1 MARKELSKI
10 DADLETAKAKV
21 AQLEEERKKA
31 EEESFKKI
39 GQAYFQLKRKKD
51 KSITHKEILSS
62 IKQEIAA
69 LKNESKLFP
78 GEDPL
83 TEKSNQ

>member
-10 DADLETAKAKV
+10 DADLENAKAKV

-31 EEESFKKI
+31 EEEIFQKI
-39 GQAYFQLKRKKD
+39 GQAYFQLKRKMN
-51 KSITHKEILSS
+51 KSITHKEVLSS

-69 LKNESKLFP
+69 LKNESKLSP
-78 GEDPL
+78 GEDHM
-83 TEKSNQ
+83 TEKSDQ